1 MSDTAR
7 HSKPLRSRRSR
18 IGGTN
23 RREWTERPWT
33 FTTQSEL
40 ASIIAEAADG
50 EHKNLVSLCESVLAS
65 KWSVQNHNNL
75 LAFHNGFTSL
85 NFAAYRLTLDGRHAA
100 HPRQP
105 HRHVWGRF
113 GDFPTANRHAGGTIR
128 PGKRVVRHPSRGRW
142 RRLTVWN
149 QQLRA
154 MRPPGKRA
162 ACRPGRPKSCRS
174 NAPWD
179 ASLY

>member
-85 NFAAYRLTLDGRHAA
+85 NFAAYRLTLDRRHAA
-100 HPRQP
+100 HPRQKHVVWR
-105 HRHVWGRF
+105 HRATPRQRNGSF
-113 GDFPTANRHAGGTIR
+113 
-128 PGKRVVRHPSRGRW
+128 HPF
-142 RRLTVWN
+142 
-149 QQLRA
+149 
-154 MRPPGKRA
+154 
-162 ACRPGRPKSCRS
+162 
-174 NAPWD
+174 
-179 ASLY
+179 